1 MRTQEEQIRMSL
13 GMERAYAALVGS
25 FGLIATLLAAIGLF
39 GVMAYSV
46 NRRTAEIGIRMALG
60 AGSNDVRRMVLRD
73 SLFMVV
79 IGMALGIP
87 SALALTQLLRQALY
101 GVAPTDPLSFGA
113 AGALMLAAAAAA
125 AWFPARRATLVDPM
139 RALRQD

>member
-1 MRTQEEQIRMSL
+1 MSL
-13 GMERAYAALVGS
+13 GMKRAYAALVGS
-25 FGLIATLLAAIGLF
+25 FCLIATLLAAIGLF

-113 AGALMLAAAAAA
+113 ARALML
-125 AWFPARRATLVDPM
+125 
-139 RALRQD
+139 